1 MSDLAELGG
10 PSSIVVEADIGQ
22 PGVRGNRIFL
32 SEGDPN
38 VPGNVEGT
46 PIQYDLGINVDTS
59 DAGYLFLYYYD
70 QVEGAPPGT
79 LAWIPKF
86 RLIPNSLSKNE
97 DVVFVNGQ
105 ATASITAPVP
115 PNVSIDPNSPA
126 DSIDLQYNIVNR
138 IDLTTTVQNPL
149 SSFFFINSLSVNNGL
164 ATIEFVFNAIE
175 FNSGIWVPVQGEK
188 TMHLVI
194 TVV

>member
-1 MSDLAELGG
+1 MSNLANLGG

-22 PGVRGNRIFL
+22 PGIRGNGIFL
-32 SEGDPN
+32 SEGEPN
-38 VPGNVEGT
+38 VPGNIEGT
-46 PIQYDLGINVDTS
+46 PIQYDLGINADPS

-79 LAWIPKF
+79 LAWIPQF
-86 RLIPNSLSKNE
+86 RLIPNALSKNE
-97 DVVFVNGQ
+97 NVTFVNGQ
-105 ATASITAPVP
+105 ATASITSFIP
-115 PNVSIDPNSPA
+115 PNVSVDPNSPE

-138 IDLTTTVQNPL
+138 IDLTTSVQNPM
-149 SSFFFINSLSVNNGL
+149 SSFFFINSFSFNNGL

-175 FNSGIWVPVQGEK
+175 FNSGFWVPVQGEK